1 MKDSIGPNNI
11 SKYNDLQKNL
21 KLQEQERILTIME
34 KVKNPCPELVPI
46 YSDKLKNNNTKPNVT
61 KKKRTNVV
69 TKKKFY
75 QPNFNPAGCN
85 YFNVLMKALDIHIQH
100 ALNGGEYHVNRW
112 LDGYDE
118 INNIAYE
125 WDEKHHFDNFGDL
138 CNDDIDRQKQ
148 IQESLHCDFIRIE
161 EETGIIKFFKYKS

>member
-1 MKDSIGPNNI
+1 
-11 SKYNDLQKNL
+11 LLL
-21 KLQEQERILTIME
+21 KRNST
-34 KVKNPCPELVPI
+34 
-46 YSDKLKNNNTKPNVT
+46 
-61 KKKRTNVV
+61 
-69 TKKKFY
+69 
-75 QPNFNPAGCN
+75 NPAGCN

-100 ALNGGEYHVNRW
+100 ALNGGEYHVKDVNRW